1 MQTRH
6 KPTELT
12 PRQQLVLNFI
22 AETIERRGIPPS
34 IREIG
39 DALNISSLRGVTDHL
54 EALQSK
60 GHIHRAP
67 GARGITLAQR
77 TKPHSRFRRIR
88 RTRATQPP
96 SHRKRSDATEPHR
109 IPIIG
114 RVPAGQ
120 PLLAEEEVE
129 GFIEAPAVEWGE
141 ECFALKV
148 KGDSMIEA
156 GILDGDLVIVRP
168 QPDANNGDIVVA
180 RIDDEATVKRFFRE
194 RTRIRLQPE
203 NSTLE
208 PIYISPQEAEV
219 VIVGKV
225 VGVQRRM

>member
-1 MQTRH
+1 MQTAKKTTHQHRAND
-6 KPTELT
+6 LT

-22 AETIERRGIPPS
+22 AGTIEQRGIPPS

-39 DALNISSLRGVTDHL
+39 DALHISSLRGVTDHL

-67 GARGITLAQR
+67 GARGITLTHR
-77 TKPHSRFRRIR
+77 SKPSLNSSR
-88 RTRATQPP
+88 QPTSNP
-96 SHRKRSDATEPHR
+96 ANQPTP

-203 NSTLE
+203 NAALE
-208 PIYISPQEAEV
+208 PIYLSPQEAEV
-219 VIVGKV
+219 TIVGKV
-225 VGVQRRM
+225 VGVHRRL

>member
-1 MQTRH
+1 MQTAKKTPH
-6 KPTELT
+6 HHAPNDLT
-12 PRQQLVLNFI
+12 TRQQLVLNFV
-22 AETIERRGIPPS
+22 AETIEQRGIPPS

-54 EALQSK
+54 DALETK
-60 GHIHRAP
+60 GYIHRAP
-67 GARGITLAQR
+67 GARGITL
-77 TKPHSRFRRIR
+77 TSRQ
-88 RTRATQPP
+88 RATLAT
-96 SHRKRSDATEPHR
+96 KRSAPRR

-114 RVPAGQ
+114 RVPAGA

-141 ECFALKV
+141 ECFALRV

-156 GILDGDLVIVRP
+156 GILDGDVVIVRP

-203 NSTLE
+203 NALLD
-208 PIYISPQEAEV
+208 PIYLSPQEAEV
-219 VIVGKV
+219 TIVGKV
-225 VGVQRRM
+225 VGVQRRL